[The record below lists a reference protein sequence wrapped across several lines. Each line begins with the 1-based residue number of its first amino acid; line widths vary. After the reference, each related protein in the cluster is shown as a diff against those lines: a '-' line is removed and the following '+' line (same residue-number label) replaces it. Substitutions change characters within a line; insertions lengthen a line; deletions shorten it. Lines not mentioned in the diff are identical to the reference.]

1 MNNNQLLDAAIQL
14 AVNYLTDGKH
24 GDEYIFPYGKNH
36 GKGRGGHELQIA
48 IVKREDV
55 LDAIQTRK
63 ALETGFLK
71 YSNGVLKV
79 NATSEWAMKFTFGN
93 AMKVKTFMNG
103 KYHRYEDLPED
114 SSKCAGPRARTF
126 EKEVCKELG
135 YHWTGALHN
144 VQFDGWIEETVSI
157 NFDENG
163 NVVRI
168 TRRKRAEMKG
178 KNGRIDAFHAS
189 ETCED

>member
-1 MNNNQLLDAAIQL
+1 MNNNQLLDAAVQL
-14 AVNYLTDGKH
+14 AINYLTDGKH

-36 GKGRGGHELQIA
+36 GKGKGGHELQIA
-48 IVKREDV
+48 IVRREDV

-63 ALETGFLK
+63 ALETGFLR
-71 YSNGVLKV
+71 YDDGVLKV
-79 NATSEWAMKFTFGN
+79 NATSEQAMTFTFGK

-103 KYHRYEDLPED
+103 KYHRYEDLPKD
-114 SSKCAGPRARTF
+114 AANCAGPRARTF
-126 EKEVCKELG
+126 EKEVCRELG
-135 YHWTGALHN
+135 YHWTGALHH
-144 VQFDGWIEETVSI
+144 VQFDGWIEETISLE
-157 NFDENG
+157 FDKNG
-163 NVVRI
+163 NVVRT